1 MLDKLDKRT
10 QEELAASLTAGTT
23 ELLPFLPYLL
33 QDLWELGSVPEE
45 IASLLKKH
53 NALSA
58 GMRALDLACGKG
70 AVSVK
75 LAREFGIGI
84 TGIDI
89 IPEFIEYAR
98 QKADELEVG
107 PLCKFYVGD
116 INAAVNEERNY
127 DLVIYGAA
135 GAALGK
141 PDEVVNKLKRVIKP
155 GGYII
160 CDDAY
165 LTDGGKEHGLKHE
178 YDYLT
183 YGEWL
188 ALFEK
193 AGVKI
198 IDTASSLRTEENDNN
213 TRLITARAEEL
224 MKQRPEKKHIFEG
237 YIKSQ
242 QDECDDLESAVTG
255 ITWLLKAE

>member
-45 IASLLKKH
+45 IASLIKKH
-53 NALSA
+53 SALNEE
-58 GMRALDLACGKG
+58 MQALDLACGKG
-70 AVSVK
+70 AVSIK
-75 LAREFGIGI
+75 LALEFGARI
-84 TGIDI
+84 TGVDL
-89 IPEFIEYAR
+89 IPEFIKTAR
-98 QKADELEVG
+98 QKADEFGVAH
-107 PLCKFYVGD
+107 LCKFYVDD
-116 INAAVNEERNY
+116 INAAVNRERNY
-127 DLVIYGAA
+127 DLAVYGAA
-135 GAALGK
+135 GEALGK
-141 PDEVVNKLKRVIKP
+141 PDEVINKLKRVIKP

-165 LTDGGKEHGLKHE
+165 LTDSGKEHGLKHE

-224 MKQRPEKKHIFEG
+224 MKQHPEKKHIFEG

-242 QDECDDLESAVTG
+242 KDECDDLENAITG